1 MAFQQGLSG
10 LNTSSQALDVIGNNV
25 ANASTIG
32 FKGADAHFADV
43 YAASI
48 AGGGANQV
56 GIGTNLAAIMQQF
69 TQGNITTTN
78 NTLDVA
84 INGSGFFRM
93 SHNGAISYSR
103 NGQFHLDNNGYIIN
117 DQNLRLTGYPA
128 AADGTIRPQ
137 TPQEL
142 QLTPS
147 LLKLN
152 PVATGASVGG
162 AFSGVQAS
170 LNLDSRSN
178 QPTTPWSDPSV
189 GGTVAVPSVDPSMYN
204 YSTALSIYDSLGNPH
219 TLTMYFVKGS
229 ATGQWNMYGNVDGTG
244 MNSSDVPNL
253 TTPISLQFG
262 TDGQLTSVNGSPAP
276 FKTGLSI
283 DLNAVA
289 TDLQTVN
296 PATPNNGAG
305 SPLTFNLD
313 LTGTTQY
320 GASFATNRLLQDGYS
335 SGNLAGLNI
344 GNDGVIQ
351 GRYSNGQTRN
361 IGQMVLANFDNPN
374 GLQSVGGNQWIET
387 SVSGQP
393 TVDAPGSGRL
403 GQVQSNAVEESNVD
417 LTSELVKMITQQRDY
432 QANAQTI
439 KTQDQI
445 MQTIVNLR

>member
-10 LNTSSQALDVIGNNV
+10 LNSSSKALDVIGNNV
-25 ANASTIG
+25 SNASTIG
-32 FKGADAHFADV
+32 FKQADAHFADV
-43 YAASI
+43 YAASL
-48 AGGGANQV
+48 AGGGASQV
-56 GIGTNLAAIMQQF
+56 GIGTNLAAIVQQF

-78 NTLDVA
+78 NTMDVA
-84 INGSGFFRM
+84 INGNGFFRL
-93 SHNGAISYSR
+93 SQNGNISYSR
-103 NGQFHLDNNGYIIN
+103 NGQFHLDNNGYFVN
-117 DQNLRLTGYPA
+117 DQNLRLTGFPA

-162 AFSGVQAS
+162 AFTGVQAS
-170 LNLDSRSN
+170 TNLDSRAT
-178 QPTTPWSDPSV
+178 QKTWVDPTV

-204 YSTALSIYDSLGNPH
+204 YSTAVSIYDSLGNPH
-219 TLTMYFVKGS
+219 TLTMYFVKDAGVGAWS
-229 ATGQWNMYGNVDGTG
+229 MYGNVDGTA
-244 MNSSDVPNL
+244 MNGAGDVPNL
-253 TTPISLQFG
+253 TTPIPLTFG
-262 TDGQLTSVNGSPAP
+262 TDGQLLTVNGAGVP
-276 FKTGLSI
+276 FKTPLSI
-283 DLNAVA
+283 DLNQVA
-289 TDLQTVN
+289 TNLQTVTPST
-296 PATPNNGAG
+296 PANGAT

-335 SGNLAGLNI
+335 SGNLSGVNI

-351 GRYSNGQTRN
+351 GRYSNGQSRN
-361 IGQMVLANFDNPN
+361 IGQMVLASFDNPN
-374 GLQSVGGNQWIET
+374 GLQSIGGNQWIAT

-393 TVDAPGSGRL
+393 TVDAPGAGRL

-417 LTSELVKMITQQRDY
+417 LTSELVNMITQQRNY